1 MNTKSSILK
10 KALYVI
16 IPLAIIAI
24 VVIKLKTNK
33 EITQS
38 KVYQYDKEQA
48 INVQA
53 DTLQIKNVNADI
65 SYSGTFEPNK
75 ETKISAE
82 IQGKINDVLVDV
94 GSYVN
99 KEQSLIQLDN
109 SLLKLQLQTI
119 EVQIEGL
126 EADVNRYTIL
136 AKADAIQGVQL
147 EKSILGLKSA
157 KVQKATLVEQ
167 INKTTIKAPFN
178 GVVTAKLSEEGA
190 FAAPGVPLLQI
201 TDITN
206 LKFTVNVPEND
217 LRQFKLNQSYLI
229 TPDAFSET
237 SLNGKVIMVG
247 SKANMGS
254 SFPVQFAVNNTFD
267 LKIKSGMFGK
277 VSSIT
282 AGMKNETQEEGIII
296 SSSAI
301 VGDESQPQ
309 VYLIKNG
316 KAILQSIV
324 ISKKILNKSVV
335 SSGLKT
341 GDVIVTNGFINL
353 FDGAKVSIKN

>member
-1 MNTKSSILK
+1 MNNKSSILK
-10 KALYVI
+10 KVLYVI
-16 IPLAIIAI
+16 IPLAIIAV
-24 VVIKLKTNK
+24 VVIKLKSNK
-33 EITQS
+33 EITQN
-38 KVYQYDKEQA
+38 KVYQYDKEEA

-53 DTLQIKNVNADI
+53 VTLKMENINAEYA
-65 SYSGTFEPNK
+65 YSGTFEPNK

-82 IQGKINDVLVDV
+82 IQGKINVVLVDV
-94 GSYVN
+94 GSVVS
-99 KEQSLIQLDN
+99 KGQTLIQLDN

-126 EADVNRYTIL
+126 VADVNRYTIL

-147 EKSILGLKSA
+147 EKAELGLKSA
-157 KVQKATLVEQ
+157 KVQKATLLEQ

-201 TDITN
+201 TDITT
-206 LKFTVNVPEND
+206 LKFTVNVPEKD
-217 LRQFKLNQSYLI
+217 LSQFKLNQSYSL
-229 TPDAFSET
+229 TADAYSEILLT
-237 SLNGKVIMVG
+237 GKTTMIG

-254 SFPVQFAVNNTFD
+254 SFPVQFTVNNTSD

-277 VSSIT
+277 VLLKS
-282 AGMKNETQEEGIII
+282 ETSGKGIVIPA
-296 SSSAI
+296 SAI
-301 VGDESQPQ
+301 VGTVNQPQ

-316 KAILQSIV
+316 KSVLQNITV
-324 ISKKILNKSVV
+324 SKKIQNKAVA
-335 SSGLKT
+335 SSGLNE

-353 FDGAKVSIKN
+353 FDGANVTVK